1 MESSS
6 GFLNSRGD
14 RQQKGVMVMEWLFG
28 VGVMAGMLVLRL
40 AVPVALMLAVTYGL
54 HRLDARWQA
63 QAHSVTR

>member
-1 MESSS
+1 M
-6 GFLNSRGD
+6 G
-14 RQQKGVMVMEWLFG
+14 WLFG

-63 QAHSVTR
+63 QERPTSR